1 MFLLRHGRHVCV
13 PPKGTNMASPY
24 KVFFLLLLF
33 FFILRSTHLQQKTF
47 KVKVTAPNATN
58 LTFIVYQI
66 QYLTTLLISP
76 AEFSMHALN

>member
-1 MFLLRHGRHVCV
+1 MLRALARALTTTSKREMINCYYFTLNTFT
-13 PPKGTNMASPY
+13 P
-24 KVFFLLLLF
+24 
-33 FFILRSTHLQQKTF
+33 KTF

-58 LTFIVYQI
+58 I